1 MLRRI
6 STKFLFTL
14 ALLLAAAGARAADYV
29 ISYTNGGT
37 TYYLGMNG
45 NSLQAKTTFDLTC
58 IWTCLNGDTE
68 TTLGN
73 QSRSLRNKNNNAYY
87 LTTSCEREGN
97 WNNYT
102 YNWAP
107 LSVQTSANAIW
118 RSSNGTNG
126 SVYAYYSSGNDW
138 FSWNRS
144 ASINVQS
151 LSMIDNNTNSSQN
164 YQVTTAN
171 QNQSTSTSYQWTG
184 PTLTPTTA
192 FLNSGEGE
200 TFTAS
205 ATVKRMTRAIPAHT
219 TYTFNG
225 QTYYYYNNTLYDSI
239 ENFSTPS
246 EENLTVSYNW
256 SLAGAGSSNLSMT
269 ETTNSCIVTHSTV
282 AAADASATLTVTAS
296 ATGATNQQATATITV
311 WTPAQQPTINR
322 SGNDV
327 TLETISTGATIYYTT
342 DGSTPTT
349 SSTVYTGPFSIESLT
364 YPVTI
369 NAIAVRGSSTSSMA
383 TQTFAAP
390 KAAQPTISIS
400 SSGSVT
406 IISSTEGATIYYTT
420 NGTDPTTS
428 STPYTG
434 PFSISNETTVK
445 AIAVKSGYDNSDVAS
460 AEYITSGVSGGKVVL
475 NDYEDHNW
483 TYYSGVDASVDGGN
497 YNTNYAGK
505 LYSPNPR
512 NVKITYKANG
522 GAVSIDESETEF
534 VYYKTLEQG
543 TTAGQYPYTVISNPF
558 SKRPTGSAFGGWRIK
573 EGAQYI
579 NGYNDEDILPLDA
592 DIVFTNLP
600 YPSVNCTSAEI
611 ELEATWVT
619 ARVTYLATVNNNN
632 NNYTFNTTNGSVTTY
647 EKNFLVI
654 NRNYSGTLTV
664 SQPVTIMMVEP
675 DGSADYRNDYTFTG
689 NITPN
694 NAGVTKI
701 EFAKWNSTNTV
712 NANFRNLWIGRGM
725 TTTSQC
731 ATLITG
737 INTNNQTAGTKFSIK
752 VESGKYDYFDFYK
765 GHSTYTGETANTGGT
780 ATGTAANAIITMGN
794 DYDRAKPNTNNQN
807 LEIKYGPMLGYQF
820 SFDSRNNR
828 DNEHTLDLTVKS
840 GRIGYTFF
848 MENTNTANY
857 LQGGA
862 GYCMYLSSAGA
873 QTNVGRRNV
882 LIEGGDICTI
892 GSGIDSYNNAPSNNN
907 TPSSTTNYNRLA
919 FNVRIKGGTIHGN
932 VYGGAAKSPAGG
944 NRVMVM
950 TGGQVKGWFAAGCNG
965 TDDDGGQ
972 TYGTSYVYIGGNGK
986 VDSEGSTKTLGY
998 ANGGNVY
1005 AAGAGRQ
1012 GATTCGEMT
1021 FGTNLVIADDSYIER
1036 GLYGGGNYGYALT
1049 ETNIYITGGTN
1060 EGNDGTVNNVTTQ
1073 GGVYGGAN
1081 QQDGP
1086 GINMYMTDGTMIGG
1100 VYGGCNTRGT
1110 IDGSVTMNING
1121 GQVGTSSNPANIH
1134 GGGYG
1139 AATRVSQNVDITLGT
1154 IGQTTPGVTVYGDV
1168 YGGSALGYVNGETA
1182 TNTYHTNVTM
1192 NKGVINGSLYGGG
1205 LGDGSN
1211 AANVYGLVA
1220 VTVNGGSVNT
1230 TSADGSGAVYGCN
1243 NINGA
1248 PQRAVAV
1255 VINGTDPAPSEGT
1268 YALDAVYG
1276 GGNRANYSYGTP
1288 TVTVNNCDNSIGY
1301 VYGGGNAAH
1310 ITNGN
1315 TDVTINGG
1323 NKIGNVFGGGNGTV
1337 SAANVSGSTNVKIYG
1352 GTIGSVYGGSNTR
1365 GTIGGTIN
1373 VLVNKTSSC
1382 AMHIDEVYGGGNMAP
1397 SNAGNVTIGCT
1408 GDEGEGIG
1416 DVYGG
1421 ANAANITGD
1430 VSLLIT
1436 GGSIERV
1443 FGGNN
1448 ASGAVSGD
1456 IEVNIDWTDPS
1467 TCGYNYLGY
1476 VYGAGN
1482 KADYAGSPVVNIKNG
1497 TVSHDVFGGGLQA
1510 NVGGSVTVNMLGGSV
1525 EGALYGGGALA
1536 HTNTNGGTTSVNLVG
1551 GTVHDVYGGG
1561 LGQKTG
1567 FNDATEDIEAYV
1579 YGNVTVT
1586 LNGSEETGATND
1598 CKVTGNIFGCNNL
1611 NGSPRGNV
1619 LVNIHKT
1626 VGTDKTTGEKNNTTY
1641 DVAAVYGGGNMAAY
1655 VPSNPETTE
1664 AKATVNIYGCD
1675 DTSIQYVY
1683 GGGNAASVPASEVT
1697 VHGCYEIGYVF
1708 GGGNGKDKL
1717 PNGQDNPGANVG
1729 YYTYEYNGQ
1738 TGEVIS
1744 GTQQP
1749 YGTGV
1754 AAVNLLGG
1762 RIHSAFGGSN
1772 TKGNVRS
1779 AAVAFLDEADD
1790 QCLLHIDD
1798 VYGGGNEAYMEG
1810 NAQIKLG
1817 CITELA
1823 VIYGGSKR
1831 ANVGGDIVLNITS
1844 GHFDRIFG
1852 GNNESGLINGSITV
1866 NIEETGCHPITI
1878 GELYG
1883 CGNQAPYIT
1892 PTGKADPT
1900 VNVKSFTSIG
1910 RIFGGGLGKG
1920 AVVTGNPTVNIN
1932 EVVGKNA
1939 TYNPS
1944 DWDYPGKTIP
1954 FSEGDVTLP
1963 EHTAG
1968 AIGVIGEVFGGGNAA
1983 DVKGNTTV
1991 NIGTAET
1998 VDYVSTAEK
2007 GITVVGANILG
2018 NVYGGGNNANVSGK
2032 ASVVVGRN

>member
-1 MLRRI
+1 MKINDMIKQHTMLRRI

-58 IWTCLNGDTE
+58 IWECRD
-68 TTLGN
+68 GN
-73 QSRSLRNKNNNAYY
+73 NNASLSNNNSYSLRNKNNYTYY

-97 WNNYT
+97 WNYT
-102 YNWAP
+102 YNWAA
-107 LSVQTSANAIW
+107 LSVQNSANAIW

-126 SVYAYYSSGNDW
+126 SVYAYYTGTA
-138 FSWNRS
+138 FIVSWNRS

-151 LSMIDNNTNSSQN
+151 LSMIDHNTNSSQN

-205 ATVKRMTRAIPAHT
+205 ATAKRITRAIPAHT
-219 TYTFNG
+219 TYSFNG

-269 ETTNSCIVTHSTV
+269 ETANSCIVTHSTV

-296 ATGATNQQATATITV
+296 ATGAPNQQATATITV

-322 SGNDV
+322 LGNDV

-420 NGTDPTTS
+420 NGTEPTTS
-428 STPYTG
+428 STPYTA
-434 PFSISNETTVK
+434 PFTVGNEVTVK

-460 AEYITSGVSGGKVVL
+460 AEYIISGVSGGKVVL

-512 NVKITYKANG
+512 NVKITYNG
-522 GAVSIDESETEF
+522 VNGISGSSTAVKVSISENENQF
-534 VYYKTLEQG
+534 IYYKTLEQG
-543 TTAGQYPYTVISNPF
+543 NTIGEYPYQVISNPF
-558 SKRPTGSAFGGWRIK
+558 SVRPSTGSGNGKVYYGFAGWKIVSGGEYIK
-573 EGAQYI
+573 
-579 NGYNDEDILPLDA
+579 NHNNNDVLSLDEE
-592 DIVFTNLP
+592 IVFNNLP
-600 YPSVNCTSAEI
+600 YSSVNCTSAEI
-611 ELEATWVT
+611 VFETTWKT
-619 ARVTYLATVNNNN
+619 ANRTYVSSNPGSNQT
-632 NNYTFNTTNGSVTTY
+632 YNTSGDY
-647 EKNFLVI
+647 ESNFYVI
-654 NRNYSGTLTV
+654 NCGYTRTITTSG
-664 SQPVTIMMVEP
+664 PVTIMMVEP
-675 DGSADYRNDYTFTG
+675 DGSADYRNNTFSG
-689 NITPN
+689 YITPN
-694 NAGVTKI
+694 NTGVTKI
-701 EFAKWNSTNTV
+701 EFAHWTPGNNNV
-712 NANFRNLWIGRGM
+712 DARGRNFTIGRGM
-725 TTTSQC
+725 TMDGTRCALYGTGQTS
-731 ATLITG
+731 AM
-737 INTNNQTAGTKFSIK
+737 NQVLK
-752 VESGKYDYFDFYK
+752 VESGNF
-765 GHSTYTGETANTGGT
+765 STFTSYN
-780 ATGTAANAIITMGN
+780 ATPSSITRHWVVFGC
-794 DYDRAKPNTNNQN
+794 DYDRAKGDNDNLTFTGKFLTATNRNLGLTSTDEMARVWSKSGSFMTGVAVADAAADN
-807 LEIKYGPMLGYQF
+807 SYYIGVTSTHNYGHRYLEI
-820 SFDSRNNR
+820 
-828 DNEHTLDLTVKS
+828 
-840 GRIGYTFF
+840 
-848 MENTNTANY
+848 
-857 LQGGA
+857 QGGEWYANIA
-862 GYCMYLSSAGA
+862 GGMGEGHTATAPGFTFRMKGGIIRGSVYGAAAFAGA
-873 QTNVGRRNV
+873 GGTRTYVITGGSIGGWVAGGANGTQSDGGLLDGATYIYVGGKARIDSNGSTSVINRAVGGNVFGAGCGYGASSNSGQITLGTNVV
-882 LIEGGDICTI
+882 VADDAYIERG
-892 GSGIDSYNNAPSNNN
+892 
-907 TPSSTTNYNRLA
+907 
-919 FNVRIKGGTIHGN
+919 
-932 VYGGAAKSPAGG
+932 VYGGGSYGFTEATSNLYVTGG
-944 NRVMVM
+944 TVDGKNGGVNGTTYQASITGGVFGGACQNRGGTVNITM
-950 TGGQVKGWFAAGCNG
+950 TGGQV
-965 TDDDGGQ
+965 
-972 TYGTSYVYIGGNGK
+972 
-986 VDSEGSTKTLGY
+986 
-998 ANGGNVY
+998 NGG
-1005 AAGAGRQ
+1005 
-1012 GATTCGEMT
+1012 M
-1021 FGTNLVIADDSYIER
+1021 
-1036 GLYGGGNYGYALT
+1036 YGGS
-1049 ETNIYITGGTN
+1049 
-1060 EGNDGTVNNVTTQ
+1060 NVT
-1073 GGVYGGAN
+1073 
-1081 QQDGP
+1081 
-1086 GINMYMTDGTMIGG
+1086 
-1100 VYGGCNTRGT
+1100 GT
-1110 IDGSVTMNING
+1110 IAGSVTINVNG
-1121 GQVGTSSNPANIH
+1121 GQVGTSSATANIH
-1134 GGGYG
+1134 GGGFG
-1139 AATRVSQNVDITLGT
+1139 QPTRVSQNVDITLGT
-1154 IGQTTPGVTVYGDV
+1154 RTQTTPGVIVYGDV
-1168 YGGSALGYVNGETA
+1168 YGGSALGYVNGTAA
-1182 TNTYHTNVTM
+1182 TNTYHTYVTL
-1192 NKGVINGSLYGGG
+1192 NKGTINGSLYGGG

-1211 AANVYGLVA
+1211 AANVYGPVI

-1248 PQRAVAV
+1248 PQRTVDV

-1288 TVTVNNCDNSIGY
+1288 TVTVKNCDNSIGY

-1315 TDVTINGG
+1315 TDVTIYGG

-1337 SAANVSGSTNVKIYG
+1337 SAANVSGNTDVKIYG
-1352 GTIGSVYGGSNTR
+1352 GTIGSVYGGSNTQ

-1408 GDEGEGIG
+1408 GAEGEGIG

-1448 ASGAVSGD
+1448 ASGNVSGD
-1456 IEVNIDWTDPS
+1456 IAVNIDWTDPS

-1579 YGNVTVT
+1579 YGNVAVT
-1586 LNGSEETGATND
+1586 LNGSKEDD

-1611 NGSPRGNV
+1611 NGSPKGDV
-1619 LVNIHKT
+1619 EVNIIKT
-1626 VGTDKTTGEKNNTTY
+1626 VGYDDAHKKSTNKDNTTY

-1655 VPSNPETTE
+1655 DPSNPETTE
-1664 AKATVNIYGCD
+1664 AKATVNIYSCGE
-1675 DTSIQYVY
+1675 TSIQYVY
-1683 GGGNAASVPASEVT
+1683 GGGNAASVPASEVN
-1697 VHGCYEIGYVF
+1697 VQGCYEIGYVF

-1738 TGEVIS
+1738 TGEVTS
-1744 GTQQP
+1744 GTPQPQP
-1749 YGTGV
+1749 YGTGE
-1754 AAVNLLGG
+1754 AAVNLYGG
-1762 RIHSAFGGSN
+1762 CIHSAFGGSN
-1772 TKGNVRS
+1772 TKGNVRK
-1779 AAVAFLDEADD
+1779 AAVAFLDELDAVE
-1790 QCLLHIDD
+1790 CPLLIDD

-1817 CITELA
+1817 CITSLA

-1939 TYNPS
+1939 SYS
-1944 DWDYPGKTIP
+1944 QWEYPGKTIT

-1983 DVKGNTTV
+1983 DVVGNTTV

-1998 VDYVSTAEK
+1998 VDYVSAAEK
-2007 GITVVGANILG
+2007 GIEVKGANILG

>member
-1 MLRRI
+1 MQTSAEKFAKFCREVHKVLYSDFLTTHTDNKETMKINDMIKQHTMLRRI

-14 ALLLAAAGARAADYV
+14 ALLQMGATVWGQAV
-29 ISYTNGGT
+29 I
-37 TYYLGMNG
+37 MNG
-45 NSLQAKTTFDLTC
+45 NYFLTHNEAGTAVNATATTTFNPS
-58 IWTCLNGDTE
+58 TCLWVFNQDDYIRTANSNGVAINNNNNYLQYSSL
-68 TTLGN
+68 TLGGN
-73 QSRSLRNKNNNAYY
+73 GFNWYSARNN
-87 LTTSCEREGN
+87 TD
-97 WNNYT
+97 
-102 YNWAP
+102 
-107 LSVQTSANAIW
+107 
-118 RSSNGTNG
+118 
-126 SVYAYYSSGNDW
+126 VYHRTGYS
-138 FSWNRS
+138 SWNR
-144 ASINVQS
+144 
-151 LSMIDNNTNSSQN
+151 
-164 YQVTTAN
+164 
-171 QNQSTSTSYQWTG
+171 
-184 PTLTPTTA
+184 
-192 FLNSGEGE
+192 
-200 TFTAS
+200 
-205 ATVKRMTRAIPAHT
+205 
-219 TYTFNG
+219 
-225 QTYYYYNNTLYDSI
+225 TYYYLRLNGTTWQIDDTNSNNGTLYDVTI
-239 ENFSTPS
+239 TPQAATSTNPTINGADVLTATGNS
-246 EENLTVSYNW
+246 TYTAMGAAYQAGGYTNYRFNNTDHYFDGNTAITPANAPLTYAWSLESNSYATVNNSGVVTVS
-256 SLAGAGSSNLSMT
+256 SLPQSDLT
-269 ETTNSCIVTHSTV
+269 L
-282 AAADASATLTVTAS
+282 TLTVTVAVSGGTPAAPIGTTLTAS
-296 ATGATNQQATATITV
+296 KEITIQGTTPSAPIINASGNSVTLSTEAAGTTSIRYTLDGSDPTATNGTVYDGAIDLSTRTTSPVTIKAVTVRNGNVSAVTTQVVTLTLPAPVITADAGTGTATISAT
-311 WTPAQQPTINR
+311 A
-322 SGNDV
+322 
-327 TLETISTGATIYYTT
+327 GATIYYTT
-342 DGSTPTT
+342 DGSEPTT
-349 SSTVYTGPFSIESLT
+349 SSSQY
-364 YPVTI
+364 
-369 NAIAVRGSSTSSMA
+369 
-383 TQTFAAP
+383 
-390 KAAQPTISIS
+390 
-400 SSGSVT
+400 SGSLSGLSAMTT
-406 IISSTEGATIYYTT
+406 I
-420 NGTDPTTS
+420 
-428 STPYTG
+428 
-434 PFSISNETTVK
+434 K
-445 AIAVKSGYDNSDVAS
+445 AIAVKEGWNDSPVAS
-460 AEYITSGVSGGKVVL
+460 ETLTISSGADGNTVTL
-475 NDYEDHNW
+475 FDYEDHNW

-512 NVKITYKANG
+512 NVKITYNG
-522 GAVSIDESETEF
+522 VNGISGSSTAVKVSISENENQF
-534 VYYKTLEQG
+534 IYYKTLEQG
-543 TTAGQYPYTVISNPF
+543 NTTGEYPYQVISNPF
-558 SKRPTGSAFGGWRIK
+558 SVRPSTGSGNGKVYYGFAGWKIVSGGEYIK
-573 EGAQYI
+573 
-579 NGYNDEDILPLDA
+579 NHNNNDVLSLDEE
-592 DIVFTNLP
+592 IVFNNLP
-600 YPSVNCTSAEI
+600 YSSVNCTSAEI
-611 ELEATWVT
+611 VFETTWKT
-619 ARVTYLATVNNNN
+619 ANRTYVSSNPGSNQT
-632 NNYTFNTTNGSVTTY
+632 YNTSGDY
-647 EKNFLVI
+647 ESNFYVI
-654 NRNYSGTLTV
+654 NCGYTRTITTSG
-664 SQPVTIMMVEP
+664 PVTIMMVEP
-675 DGSADYRNDYTFTG
+675 DGSADYRGSYTFSG

-694 NAGVTKI
+694 NAEVTKI
-701 EFAKWNSTNTV
+701 EFANWSPSGAINPTGR
-712 NANFRNLWIGRGM
+712 NFTIGRGM
-725 TTTSQC
+725 TM
-731 ATLITG
+731 TG
-737 INTNNQTAGTKFSIK
+737 TRRALYGTNTAREMNQVLK
-752 VESGKYDYFDFYK
+752 VESGNF
-765 GHSTYTGETANTGGT
+765 STFTSYN
-780 ATGTAANAIITMGN
+780 ATPTSITRHWVVLGC
-794 DYDRAKPNTNNQN
+794 DYDRAKGDNDNLTFTGRFLTADGRNLGLTSTGEMARVWSKSGSFMTEVALSDAAAANSYYIGVTSEHN
-807 LEIKYGPMLGYQF
+807 EGHRYLEI
-820 SFDSRNNR
+820 
-828 DNEHTLDLTVKS
+828 
-840 GRIGYTFF
+840 
-848 MENTNTANY
+848 
-857 LQGGA
+857 QGGEWYANIA
-862 GYCMYLSSAGA
+862 GGMGKDHTATAPAFTFRMKGGIIRGSVYGAGA
-873 QTNVGRRNV
+873 FAPAGGIRRY
-882 LIEGGDICTI
+882 IITGGDI
-892 GSGIDSYNNAPSNNN
+892 
-907 TPSSTTNYNRLA
+907 
-919 FNVRIKGGTIHGN
+919 GGW
-932 VYGGAAKSPAGG
+932 V
-944 NRVMVM
+944 
-950 TGGQVKGWFAAGCNG
+950 AAGCNG
-965 TDDDGGQ
+965 IGGSTTQSNNGATDGD
-972 TYGTSYVYIGGNGK
+972 SYVYVGGKSKIGYQNRDINS
-986 VDSEGSTKTLGY
+986 V
-998 ANGGNVY
+998 AGGNVF
-1005 AAGAGRQ
+1005 GAGR
-1012 GATTCGEMT
+1012 GAPVTNYNV
-1021 FGTNLVIADDSYIER
+1021 GTINNSNVVVADNAEIENNV
-1036 GLYGGGNYGYALT
+1036 YGGGNYGLCLDEA
-1049 ETNIYITGGTN
+1049 NIYIVGGCV
-1060 EGNDGTVNNVTTQ
+1060 DGRVF
-1073 GGVYGGAN
+1073 GGAN
-1081 QQDGP
+1081 
-1086 GINMYMTDGTMIGG
+1086 MTKGYYSMIAMTGGLVKDG
-1100 VYGGCNTRGT
+1100 VYGGCNTEGT
-1110 IDGSVTMNING
+1110 IYNNVKMQING

-1154 IGQTTPGVTVYGDV
+1154 TGQTTPGVIVYGDV

-1211 AANVYGLVA
+1211 AANVYGPVI
-1220 VTVNGGSVNT
+1220 VTVNGGTVNT

-1255 VINGTDPAPSEGT
+1255 VINGTDPASGEGT

-1288 TVTVNNCDNSIGY
+1288 TVTVKNCDNSIGY

-1315 TDVTINGG
+1315 TNVTIYGG

-1337 SAANVSGSTNVKIYG
+1337 SAANVSGNTDVKIYG

-1421 ANAANITGD
+1421 ANAADITGN

-1448 ASGAVSGD
+1448 ASGNVSGD
-1456 IEVNIDWTDPS
+1456 IAVNIDWTDPS

-1561 LGQKTG
+1561 LGQKKD

-1579 YGNVTVT
+1579 NGNVTVT
-1586 LNGSEETGATND
+1586 LNGSNEEGATND

-1611 NGSPRGNV
+1611 NGSPKGNV
-1619 LVNIHKT
+1619 LVNIYKT
-1626 VGTDKTTGEKNNTTY
+1626 VGYDDAHKKSTNKDNTTY

-1664 AKATVNIYGCD
+1664 AKATVNIEGCGE
-1675 DTSIQYVY
+1675 TSIQYVY
-1683 GGGNAASVPASEVT
+1683 GGGNAASVPASEVN
-1697 VHGCYEIGYVF
+1697 VQGCYEIGYVF

-1717 PNGQDNPGANVG
+1717 PNGQENPGANVG

-1790 QCLLHIDD
+1790 LCLLHIDD

-1910 RIFGGGLGKG
+1910 RIFGGGLGEG

-1939 TYNPS
+1939 SYSP
-1944 DWDYPGKTIP
+1944 WEYPGKTIT
-1954 FSEGDVTLP
+1954 FNEGNVTLP

-1983 DVKGNTTV
+1983 DVVGNTTV

-1998 VDYVSTAEK
+1998 VDYVSAAEK
-2007 GITVVGANILG
+2007 GIKVEGANILG

>member
-1 MLRRI
+1 MIKQHTMLRRI

-14 ALLLAAAGARAADYV
+14 ALLQMGATVWGQAV
-29 ISYTNGGT
+29 I
-37 TYYLGMNG
+37 MNG
-45 NSLQAKTTFDLTC
+45 DYFLTHNEAGTAVNATATTTFNPS
-58 IWTCLNGDTE
+58 TCLWVFNQDDYIRTANSNGVAINNNNNYLQYSSL
-68 TTLGN
+68 TLGGN
-73 QSRSLRNKNNNAYY
+73 GFNWYRARNNTEVYHR
-87 LTTSCEREGN
+87 TGT
-97 WNNYT
+97 
-102 YNWAP
+102 
-107 LSVQTSANAIW
+107 IW
-118 RSSNGTNG
+118 R
-126 SVYAYYSSGNDW
+126 
-138 FSWNRS
+138 
-144 ASINVQS
+144 
-151 LSMIDNNTNSSQN
+151 
-164 YQVTTAN
+164 
-171 QNQSTSTSYQWTG
+171 
-184 PTLTPTTA
+184 
-192 FLNSGEGE
+192 
-200 TFTAS
+200 
-205 ATVKRMTRAIPAHT
+205 
-219 TYTFNG
+219 
-225 QTYYYYNNTLYDSI
+225 TYYYLRLNGTTWQIDDTDSNNGILYNVTITPQDATSTNPIINGADVLTATGNSTYTATGAAYQAGGYTNYYFRDANHYFDGNTAITPANATLTYAWSL
-239 ENFSTPS
+239 ESNSYATVNSTS
-246 EENLTVSYNW
+246 GVVTVS
-256 SLAGAGSSNLSMT
+256 SLPQSD
-269 ETTNSCIVTHSTV
+269 VTL
-282 AAADASATLTVTAS
+282 TLTVTAT
-296 ATGATNQQATATITV
+296 ATGGTPAAPAGTTLIGTKEITIQGTTPSAPIISVSGNSVTLSTEAAGTTSIRYTLDGSDPTATNGTVYNGAIDLSTSTTSPVTIKAVTVRNGNVSAVTTQVVTLTLPAPVITADAETGTATISAT
-311 WTPAQQPTINR
+311 A
-322 SGNDV
+322 
-327 TLETISTGATIYYTT
+327 GATIYYTT
-342 DGSTPTT
+342 DGSEPTT
-349 SSTVYTGPFSIESLT
+349 SSSQY
-364 YPVTI
+364 
-369 NAIAVRGSSTSSMA
+369 
-383 TQTFAAP
+383 
-390 KAAQPTISIS
+390 
-400 SSGSVT
+400 SGSLSGLSAMTT
-406 IISSTEGATIYYTT
+406 I
-420 NGTDPTTS
+420 
-428 STPYTG
+428 
-434 PFSISNETTVK
+434 K
-445 AIAVKSGYDNSDVAS
+445 AIAVKEGWNDSPVAS
-460 AEYITSGVSGGKVVL
+460 ETLTISSGADGNTVTL
-475 NDYEDHNW
+475 FDYEDHNW

-558 SKRPTGSAFGGWRIK
+558 SKRPTGKGFGGWRIK
-573 EGAQYI
+573 EGAEYI
-579 NGYNDEDILPLDA
+579 NGYNDEDVLPLDA

-611 ELEATWVT
+611 ELEATWVGLNNIT
-619 ARVTYLATVNNNN
+619 RASGNNVTY
-632 NNYTFNTTNGSVTTY
+632 SVTGGTY
-647 EKNFLVI
+647 ETNILVLNGNTSATI
-654 NRNYSGTLTV
+654 APGS
-664 SQPVTIMMVEP
+664 SVTIMMVEP
-675 DGSADYRNDYTFTG
+675 DGSNDYRNSTFTG

-694 NAGVTKI
+694 NGGVTKI
-701 EFAKWNSTNTV
+701 EWAHWQPGAAV
-712 NANFRNLWIGRGM
+712 DARGLNLTIGRGM
-725 TTTSQC
+725 TMDGTRR
-731 ATLITG
+731 ALYGTG
-737 INTNNQTAGTKFSIK
+737 QRSAMNQVLK
-752 VESGKYDYFDFYK
+752 VESGNF
-765 GHSTYTGETANTGGT
+765 STFTSYTANPSS
-780 ATGTAANAIITMGN
+780 ITRHWVVLGC
-794 DYDRAKPNTNNQN
+794 DYDRAKGDNTKLTFSGRFLTGEGRDLGLSSTGEMARVWSKSGSFMTGVSVSNAAAENSYYIGVTN
-807 LEIKYGPMLGYQF
+807 THNDGHRYLEI
-820 SFDSRNNR
+820 
-828 DNEHTLDLTVKS
+828 
-840 GRIGYTFF
+840 
-848 MENTNTANY
+848 
-857 LQGGA
+857 QGGEWYANIA
-862 GYCMYLSSAGA
+862 GGMG
-873 QTNVGRRNV
+873 
-882 LIEGGDICTI
+882 EDH
-892 GSGIDSYNNAPSNNN
+892 APNE
-907 TPSSTTNYNRLA
+907 PA
-919 FNVRIKGGTIHGN
+919 FTFRMRGGTIRGS
-932 VYGGAAKSPAGG
+932 VYGAAAFAGAGG
-944 NRVMVM
+944 TRTYVI
-950 TGGQVKGWFAAGCNG
+950 TGGSIGGWVAGGANG
-965 TDDDGGQ
+965 TQSDGGLLDGA
-972 TYGTSYVYIGGNGK
+972 TYIYVGGK
-986 VDSEGSTKTLGY
+986 ARIDSNGSTSVINR
-998 ANGGNVY
+998 AVGGNVF
-1005 AAGAGRQ
+1005 GAGCGY
-1012 GATTCGEMT
+1012 GASSNSGQISL
-1021 FGTNLVIADDSYIER
+1021 GTNVVVADEAYIER
-1036 GLYGGGNYGYALT
+1036 GVYGGGSYGFT
-1049 ETNIYITGGTN
+1049 EATSNLYVTGGTVDGKNGGVNGTTYQASITGGVFGGACQN
-1060 EGNDGTVNNVTTQ
+1060 RGGTVNIYMDGGLVE
-1073 GGVYGGAN
+1073 GGVHGGSNA
-1081 QQDGP
+1081 
-1086 GINMYMTDGTMIGG
+1086 TGTLS
-1100 VYGGCNTRGT
+1100 
-1110 IDGSVTMNING
+1110 GSVTMNING

-1139 AATRVSQNVDITLGT
+1139 AATRVSQSVDITLGT
-1154 IGQTTPGVTVYGDV
+1154 TGQTTPGVIVYGDV

-1192 NKGVINGSLYGGG
+1192 NKGIINGSLYGGG
-1205 LGDGSN
+1205 LGNADN
-1211 AANVYGLVA
+1211 AANVYGPVA
-1220 VTVNGGSVNT
+1220 VTVYGGSVNT

-1276 GGNRANYSYGTP
+1276 GGNRANYSFGTP

-1315 TDVTINGG
+1315 TDVTIYGG

-1337 SAANVSGSTNVKIYG
+1337 SAANVSGNTDVKIYG

-1373 VLVNKTSSC
+1373 VLVNKTKTSSC

-1421 ANAANITGD
+1421 ANAANITGN

-1448 ASGAVSGD
+1448 ASGNVSGD
-1456 IEVNIDWTDPS
+1456 IAVNIDWTDPS

-1536 HTNTNGGTTSVNLVG
+1536 HTNTNGGTTAVNLVG

-1579 YGNVTVT
+1579 YGNVAVT
-1586 LNGSEETGATND
+1586 LNGSNETGATND

-1611 NGSPRGNV
+1611 NGSPKGEV

-1626 VGTDKTTGEKNNTTY
+1626 VGTDKTGEKNNTTY

-1655 VPSNPETTE
+1655 VPSNPETTK
-1664 AKATVNIYGCD
+1664 AKATVNIYGCG
-1675 DTSIQYVY
+1675 DTSIRYVY

-1817 CITELA
+1817 CITSLA

-1866 NIEETGCHPITI
+1866 NIEETGCNPITI

-1892 PTGKADPT
+1892 PAGKADPT

-1910 RIFGGGLGKG
+1910 RIFGGGLGEG

-1932 EVVGKNA
+1932 EVVGM
-1939 TYNPS
+1939 NPS
-1944 DWDYPGKTIP
+1944 EYPGKTIS

-1963 EHTAG
+1963 EHKEG

-1983 DVKGNTTV
+1983 DVIGNTTV

-2007 GITVVGANILG
+2007 DDIKVEGANILG
-2018 NVYGGGNNANVSGK
+2018 NVYGGGNNADVSGN
-2032 ASVVVGRN
+2032 ANVVVGRK

>member
-1 MLRRI
+1 MKINDMGKQHTMLRRI

-58 IWTCLNGDTE
+58 IWECRNGNNNASLSD
-68 TTLGN
+68 N
-73 QSRSLRNKNNNAYY
+73 NSYSLRNKNNNTYY
-87 LTTSCEREGN
+87 LTTSCEREG
-97 WNNYT
+97 YISAT
-102 YNWAP
+102 YNWDP
-107 LSVQTSANAIW
+107 LFVHPSASNIW
-118 RSSNGTNG
+118 RGSNGN
-126 SVYAYYSSGNDW
+126 VYAYFSGGW
-138 FSWNRS
+138 WSRQ

-151 LSMIDNNTNSSQN
+151 LSMIDSNTNSSQN

-192 FLNSGEGE
+192 FLNSGEEE

-205 ATVKRMTRAIPAHT
+205 ATAKRITRAIPAHT

-256 SLAGAGSSNLSMT
+256 GLAGAGSSNLSMT
-269 ETTNSCIVTHSTV
+269 GTANSRIVTHSTV

-296 ATGATNQQATATITV
+296 ATGATDQQATATITV

-406 IISSTEGATIYYTT
+406 IACPTDGATIYYTT

-428 STPYTG
+428 STPYTA
-434 PFSISNETTVK
+434 PFTVGNEVTVK

-483 TYYSGVDASVDGGN
+483 TYYQSASNLPDG
-497 YNTNYAGK
+497 YPAAY
-505 LYSPNPR
+505 LSSPDPR
-512 NVKITYKANG
+512 NVKITYRG
-522 GAVSIDESETEF
+522 GAVSGASAVAISALAGEGQNEM
-534 VYYKTLEQG
+534 VYYKTLEKTVLG
-543 TTAGQYPYTVISNPF
+543 MTGDYPYTVISNPF
-558 SKRPTGSAFGGWRIK
+558 SKRPKSGSTYYGFAGWKVISGG
-573 EGAQYI
+573 EYI
-579 NGYNDEDILPLDA
+579 SEYDNGQTIPLDA
-592 DIVFTNLP
+592 TIHFTNFDAGYTP
-600 YPSVNCTSAEI
+600 NCQSGEVVF
-611 ELEATWVT
+611 EATWTQATVKTGNSAQSFTGGTYETNFWVLTGNPTGTVTVPANCTMT
-619 ARVTYLATVNNNN
+619 ARYPD
-632 NNYTFNTTNGSVTTY
+632 G
-647 EKNFLVI
+647 
-654 NRNYSGTLTV
+654 TV
-664 SQPVTIMMVEP
+664 SWDGNFTRAITAGGNNAKVEFVNMNST
-675 DGSADYRNDYTFTG
+675 GNVNAEGYTFTMGRGIVNSNNGG
-689 NITPN
+689 NLY
-694 NAGVTKI
+694 GV
-701 EFAKWNSTNTV
+701 NSNKACTNTV
-712 NANFRNLWIGRGM
+712 KI
-725 TTTSQC
+725 
-731 ATLITG
+731 
-737 INTNNQTAGTKFSIK
+737 
-752 VESGKYDYFDFYK
+752 ESG
-765 GHSTYTGETANTGGT
+765 TYSELYNFGQGISAG
-780 ATGTAANAIITMGN
+780 NAVDQLMILGC
-794 DYDRAKPNTNNQN
+794 DYDRAKNDNTKLRIREKMYVGYGVQLNRATNSLYMRCYVKSGNLGSTVNVAGNNNYTGAGGTNTYYFSVASTHNAGRRFLCVEGGRLDGIAGGMDETNNQSTT
-807 LEIKYGPMLGYQF
+807 GR
-820 SFDSRNNR
+820 SFDLRVR
-828 DNEHTLDLTVKS
+828 
-840 GRIGYTFF
+840 G
-848 MENTNTANY
+848 TAQIDGVVY
-857 LQGGA
+857 GA
-862 GYCMYLSSAGA
+862 AEFAGA
-873 QTNVGRRNV
+873 RGTRSMVF
-882 LIEGGDICTI
+882 T
-892 GSGIDSYNNAPSNNN
+892 
-907 TPSSTTNYNRLA
+907 
-919 FNVRIKGGTIHGN
+919 GGTIN
-932 VYGGAAKSPAGG
+932 
-944 NRVMVM
+944 
-950 TGGQVKGWFAAGCNG
+950 GWIAAGANG
-965 TDDDGGQ
+965 TQSDGGLLA
-972 TYGTSYVYIGGNGK
+972 GSSYLYFGGK
-986 VDSEGSTKTLGY
+986 AKTDSGNSNQVMNR
-998 ANGGNVY
+998 AVGGNVF
-1005 AAGAGRQ
+1005 GAGCGY
-1012 GATTCGEMT
+1012 GATSNSGQVNA
-1021 FGTNLVIADDSYIER
+1021 GTNVVVADEAYVER
-1036 GLYGGGNYGYALT
+1036 
-1049 ETNIYITGGTN
+1049 
-1060 EGNDGTVNNVTTQ
+1060 
-1073 GGVYGGAN
+1073 GVYGGGSYGYTTETSN
-1081 QQDGP
+1081 IYVLG
-1086 GINMYMTDGTMIGG
+1086 GTVGGKNGG
-1100 VYGGCNTRGT
+1100 VNGTTYQASITGGVFGGACQNRGGT
-1110 IDGSVTMNING
+1110 VNIYMDGGLVEGGVHGGSNATGTLSGSVTMNING

-1139 AATRVSQNVDITLGT
+1139 AATRVSQNVDITLGAS
-1154 IGQTTPGVTVYGDV
+1154 GQTTPGVTVYGDV
-1168 YGGSALGYVNGETA
+1168 YGGSALGYVNGTAA
-1182 TNTYHTNVTM
+1182 TNTYHTYVTM
-1192 NKGVINGSLYGGG
+1192 NKGTINGSLYGGG

-1211 AANVYGLVA
+1211 AANVYGPVI
-1220 VTVNGGSVNT
+1220 VTVNGGTVNT

-1255 VINGTDPAPSEGT
+1255 VINGTDPAPSDGV

-1276 GGNRANYSYGTP
+1276 GGNRANYTFGTP

-1315 TDVTINGG
+1315 TDVTIYGG

-1337 SAANVSGSTNVKIYG
+1337 SAANVSGNTDVKIYG

-1373 VLVNKTSSC
+1373 VLVNKRSSC

-1421 ANAANITGD
+1421 ANAADITGN

-1497 TVSHDVFGGGLQA
+1497 TVSYDVFGGGLQA

-1561 LGQKTG
+1561 LGQKKD

-1579 YGNVTVT
+1579 HGNVAVT
-1586 LNGSEETGATND
+1586 LNGSNETGATND

-1611 NGSPRGNV
+1611 NGSPKGNV
-1619 LVNIHKT
+1619 LVNIYKT
-1626 VGTDKTTGEKNNTTY
+1626 VGTDKTGEKNNTTY

-1717 PNGQDNPGANVG
+1717 PNGQENPGANVG

-1790 QCLLHIDD
+1790 KCLLHIDD

-1844 GHFDRIFG
+1844 GHFNRIFG
-1852 GNNESGLINGSITV
+1852 GNNESGYINGSITV

-1892 PTGKADPT
+1892 PAGKADPT

-1910 RIFGGGLGKG
+1910 RIFGGGLGEG

-1939 TYNPS
+1939 SYSP
-1944 DWDYPGKTIP
+1944 WEYPGKTIT

-1983 DVKGNTTV
+1983 DVVGNTTV

-1998 VDYVSTAEK
+1998 VDYVSVAEK
-2007 GITVVGANILG
+2007 GIKVEGANILG